1 MLSPF
6 SFQQRAWDEERK
18 EERYTGGSEGKGGNK
33 GNQEKNGKKTKRRNR
48 DRAKGE
54 GRWRA
59 KGAVKS
65 MSRASR
71 QEARK
76 AGTCQGYAQ
85 LHQSALTY
93 LWDLIHFRYFL
104 YFLSPPKCDYIACPH
119 PHLDVLLWPQRHREV
134 RLHVA
139 LTETAGLALL
149 FLIWLTSHM
158 KCSRWASFCVVQ
170 TTHCPSDPLWFLI
183 IYLWKEKEDVGIYG
197 VLSPALGTLYVLTYW
212 NPLIAL
218 QEGIIRFE
226 HWLLPV
232 MKNTEHASSHSPPS
246 LLQRKVSRIAS
257 LVFSPL
263 SLLAGNGLHYFHQNT
278 WTSMTADL
286 LSTPQAIY
294 MKTFFQIKTVSSP
307 GEIVCQLL

>member
-54 GRWRA
+54 GRWSA

-183 IYLWKEKEDVGIYG
+183 ISLWKEKEDVGIYG
-197 VLSPALGTLYVLTYW
+197 VLSPALGTLYVLTY
-212 NPLIAL
+212 
-218 QEGIIRFE
+218 
-226 HWLLPV
+226 
-232 MKNTEHASSHSPPS
+232 
-246 LLQRKVSRIAS
+246 
-257 LVFSPL
+257 
-263 SLLAGNGLHYFHQNT
+263 
-278 WTSMTADL
+278 
-286 LSTPQAIY
+286 
-294 MKTFFQIKTVSSP
+294 
-307 GEIVCQLL
+307 